1 MSTERVSDS
10 PSLVVV
16 DQAAIVKTVC
26 HFLASSNTI
35 LEFLDFQRIKTGLAG
50 GGDRSLEKQVKDA
63 QALVAALLNTLILY
77 KKAESYPGKT
87 SGLVYDE
94 DVKVFGNFILHK
106 NRDAD
111 PSDVPDPNDDEEDMG
126 KVIRYWHTEGIFHP
140 LRHVPGTAWH
150 KFFGNMKPGPIKAPA
165 LFRERKSAPYF
176 KIIFPETIS
185 WLKPEL
191 MAEYDKYRNMFD
203 MVRIHQFLPQIPS

>member
-1 MSTERVSDS
+1 M
-10 PSLVVV
+10 VV
-16 DQAAIVKTVC
+16 DQAAVVKTVC

-35 LEFLDFQRIKTGLAG
+35 LEFLDFQRTKTGLAG

-63 QALVAALLNTLILY
+63 QALVGALLNTLILY
-77 KKAESYPGKT
+77 KKAESYPGKA

-94 DVKVFGNFILHK
+94 DVTVFGNFILHK

-126 KVIRYWHTEGIFHP
+126 KLMRYWHTEGILHP

-150 KFFGNMKPGPIKAPA
+150 KFFGNIKPGPIMRPA
-165 LFRERKSAPYF
+165 LFRERKAQPFF
-176 KIIFPETIS
+176 KVIFPETIS
-185 WLKPEL
+185 WLKDEL
-191 MAEYDKYRNMFD
+191 MAEYDKYRHMFEQ
-203 MVRIHQFLPQIPS
+203 VGINQSLPQNPS